1 MRLERIEAEVVR
13 RFLANLITFP
23 RLAKAIA
30 ADWLALW
37 RYWFDVHTSVLA
49 GVGLEKLEPSI
60 EAAALST
67 TAS

>member
-1 MRLERIEAEVVR
+1 LRLERIEAEVVR

-49 GVGLEKLEPSI
+49 GVGLE
-60 EAAALST
+60 AAARST
-67 TAS
+67 AAS